1 MNADVV
7 LLDSGGSNYA
17 SLQAAFERLG
27 ARCQQSEDP
36 ERIRAATHVVLPGVG
51 SAGAAM
57 SAITERDMAPVIRSL
72 TQPVLGICLGMQILF
87 SHSEESDVA
96 LLDLIPGRV
105 RRLPA
110 SHGIR
115 IPHMG
120 WNAIRTVRDDPL
132 LAELDGRDFYFVHTY
147 AAEAGVHTLAECSHG
162 QAFPAVVRSKNF
174 CGVQFHPERSGPQGS
189 RLLAN
194 FLGLGA

>member
-7 LLDSGGSNYA
+7 LLDSGGSNFT
-17 SLQAAFERLG
+17 SLQAAIERLG
-27 ARCQQSEDP
+27 ARCRQSRDP
-36 ERIRAATHVVLPGVG
+36 EVIRAATHVVLPGVG

-57 SAITERDMAPVIRSL
+57 QAIAAQDLAPVIRAL

-87 SHSEESDVA
+87 NYSEESDVD
-96 LLDLIPGRV
+96 LLNLIPGRV

-110 SHGIR
+110 SPGIR

-120 WNAIRTVRDDPL
+120 WNAIRRLRDDPL
-132 LAELDGRDFYFVHTY
+132 LADLDGRDFYFVHTY
-147 AAEAGVHTLAECSHG
+147 AVDDGAHTLAHCTHG
-162 QAFPAVVRSKNF
+162 QPFPAVVRSKNIY
-174 CGVQFHPERSGPQGS
+174 GVQFHPERSGPQGS

-194 FLGLGA
+194 FLGLAS

>member
-36 ERIRAATHVVLPGVG
+36 ARIRAATHVVLPGVG

-57 SAITERDMAPVIRSL
+57 AAITERDMAPLIRSL

-105 RRLPA
+105 RRLAA
-110 SHGIR
+110 SGGIR

-120 WNAIRTVRDDPL
+120 WNAITAVRNDPL
-132 LAELDGRDFYFVHTY
+132 LAGVNGQDFYFVHTY
-147 AAEAGVHTLAECSHG
+147 AADDSDYTLARCRHG
-162 QAFPAVVRSKNF
+162 QAFPAMVRSGNVY
-174 CGVQFHPERSGPQGS
+174 GVQFHPERSGPQGS

-194 FLGLGA
+194 FLGITA

>member
-36 ERIRAATHVVLPGVG
+36 ARIRVATHVVLPGVG

-57 SAITERDMAPVIRSL
+57 AAITERDMAPVIRSL

-110 SHGIR
+110 SRGIR

-147 AAEAGVHTLAECSHG
+147 AVEDGVHTLAECSHG
-162 QAFPAVVRSKNF
+162 QAFPAVVRSKNYY
-174 CGVQFHPERSGPQGS
+174 GVQFHPERSGSQGS